1 VPKRLAEATVRRELK
16 RLGWTLINEEKR
28 SGDGIRRWSHFVHD
42 YNPGRG
48 TNPAFHVGVQV
59 FWDHSQ
65 PLKLQARN
73 IAKPWIHF
81 QSYNVRLAY
90 MDDFV
95 ELMKEAKRLR
105 KLIYLDPDALAE
117 D

>member
-1 VPKRLAEATVRRELK
+1 
-16 RLGWTLINEEKR
+16 
-28 SGDGIRRWSHFVHD
+28 VHD
-42 YNPGRG
+42 YNAFRG
-48 TNPAFHVGVQV
+48 VHSEFHVGIQV

-90 MDDFV
+90 MDDFTG
-95 ELMKEAKRLR
+95 LMKEAKRLR